1 MENCIISIFFHYSCD
16 AAPDSKSWPIL
27 DVVVAGSNNPVRFCI
42 ISHIKNENDDDKKEK
57 FSRIE
62 EGVVGSA
69 GSQEIAANFQQK
81 LLFDLKFWNGTALHF
96 LYQPYR
102 KKFVKTTVKS
112 RHVSL
117 TRDLF
122 FHISVLSPFSCLIIT
137 EQF

>member
-62 EGVVGSA
+62 GGVVGSA

-96 LYQPYR
+96 HYQPYR
-102 KKFVKTTVKS
+102 KITDFYILEIKCKNYVFFNVALFLTVKLKK
-112 RHVSL
+112 RNHW
-117 TRDLF
+117 
-122 FHISVLSPFSCLIIT
+122 
-137 EQF
+137 